1 MYSGSGLDAFGVPG
15 AVIEASS
22 ICASSAEAKDFS
34 ETAVWGSETLS
45 RPAR

>member
-15 AVIEASS
+15 TVIEVSS
-22 ICASSAEAKDFS
+22 IRESSAEAKDLS
-34 ETAVWGSETLS
+34 DTAVCGSETLS

>member
-15 AVIEASS
+15 AVMEASS

-34 ETAVWGSETLS
+34 EIAV
-45 RPAR
+45 

>member
-22 ICASSAEAKDFS
+22 NCVSSAEAKDFS
-34 ETAVWGSETLS
+34 ETAVCGSETLS

>member
-1 MYSGSGLDAFGVPG
+1 MYSGSGLNAFGVPG
-15 AVIEASS
+15 AVVEASS

-34 ETAVWGSETLS
+34 ETAVCGSGTLS